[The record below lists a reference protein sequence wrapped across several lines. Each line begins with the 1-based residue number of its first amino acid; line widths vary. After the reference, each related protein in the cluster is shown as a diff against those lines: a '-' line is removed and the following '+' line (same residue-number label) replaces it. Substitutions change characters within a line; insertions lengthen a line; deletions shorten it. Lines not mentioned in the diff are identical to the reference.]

1 MVVIE
6 DKIKKMRTEY
16 SNRIGK
22 KLLNILDKS
31 SESLSDLVDENGTRI
46 VKVEDLKDDKLI
58 SEMEASMKDFK
69 SELK

>member
-22 KLLNILDKS
+22 KPLNILDKS

>member
-22 KLLNILDKS
+22 KILNILDKS
-31 SESLSDLVDENGTRI
+31 SESLSDLVDKNGTRI
-46 VKVEDLKDDKLI
+46 VKVEYLKDDKLI

-69 SELK
+69 SDLK